1 MNKKFKKAMLGLL
14 VAPCMFLAT
23 ACGTTPPPED
33 PVDTFDEAD
42 KSAAYVTLR
51 NNVRDFKLPVN
62 ATKTAVDIET
72 KNKLEMAFD
81 ITNAGLPEQIAGMIT
96 MMSGAMNGTYGTK
109 YKMGYSSDNTG
120 YYVNLDF
127 NKTTNAFDT
136 IDELEIVKK
145 SGNDYLHYDK
155 FMTSEYDEEQE
166 DYVDVEKKIVSKVD
180 DKYAPNVFKLKSS
193 EMENGG
199 KLSDISGIFDYILA
213 NDSYEKFKTEIDTL
227 ASEMLN
233 AEFDLTGQTVSID
246 IEEKDD
252 AFVLKATLDLNN
264 ISMPDPTGEM
274 PVDTMSGNVDA
285 TMSITFDANAIQ
297 SSEMVAAMDLGATMK
312 TNDFLELAQVD
323 VTVGEDKTMG
333 LSSKVEMTANVDFDA
348 AFDETVMSTDTTS
361 YLGTGENNTIENR
374 KTDIILNYVGIYDS
388 RYVYYSGNNTFGAD
402 FDLTLDD
409 EFLESNITIDGIY
422 WDEACTDKVVA
433 GDKIPSYD
441 TKLYV
446 KLSPKEGYAIIRTA
460 KDYGTG
466 DMHEFGFSA
475 YAVGDGYNFEY
486 LTNEYY
492 NVEKI
497 EVNGVVVDPANYA
510 AGLTLESGKIYKV
523 NYTLSQKTG
532 A

>member
-62 ATKTAVDIET
+62 TTKTAVDIET
-72 KNKLEMAFD
+72 KSESDINFD
-81 ITNAGLPEQIAGMIT
+81 VTNSGLPESIT
-96 MMSGAMNGTYGTK
+96 NEFPSSEDMSDISGTK

-136 IDELEIVKK
+136 IDEMEIVKK
-145 SGNDYLHYDK
+145 SGNDYLHYDYDAR
-155 FMTSEYDEEQE
+155 TVNSEK
-166 DYVDVEKKIVSKVD
+166 VETKIASKVD

-193 EMENGG
+193 DMEEDG
-199 KLSDISGIFDYILA
+199 KLTDISGIFDYILA

-233 AEFDLTGQTVSID
+233 SELNLTGQTVSID
-246 IEEKDD
+246 IEQKDNV
-252 AFVLKATLDLNN
+252 FVLKATLDLNN
-264 ISMPDPTGEM
+264 VSVSDPSGRM
-274 PVDTMSGNVDA
+274 PVDVLTGDVDA

-297 SSEMVAAMDLGATMK
+297 SSEMVAAMDLSASLK
-312 TNDFLELAQVD
+312 TNDFLQLILPGM
-323 VTVGEDKTMG
+323 TVGEDKTIEI
-333 LSSKVEMTANVDFDA
+333 SSEMEMTANVDFDA

-361 YLGTGENNTIENR
+361 YLGTGENNAIENR
-374 KTDIILNYVGIYDS
+374 ETKIQLGYISIFDRDDEPYN
-388 RYVYYSGNNTFGAD
+388 GNTTFGAD
-402 FDLTLDD
+402 FDVTLEDQY
-409 EFLESNITIDGIY
+409 LGSNITIDGIY
-422 WDEACTDKVVA
+422 WDKACTQKVLD

-446 KLSPKEGYAIIRTA
+446 KLSPKEGYAIVRKATKIGSGYMRDT
-460 KDYGTG
+460 D
-466 DMHEFGFSA
+466 FNA

-492 NVEKI
+492 NVDKI

>member
-62 ATKTAVDIET
+62 TTKTAVDIET
-72 KNKLEMAFD
+72 KSESDINFD
-81 ITNAGLPEQIAGMIT
+81 VTNSGLPESIT
-96 MMSGAMNGTYGTK
+96 NEFPSSEDMSDISGTK

-136 IDELEIVKK
+136 IDEMEIVKK
-145 SGNDYLHYDK
+145 SGNDYLHYDYDAR
-155 FMTSEYDEEQE
+155 TVNSEK
-166 DYVDVEKKIVSKVD
+166 VETKIASKVD

-193 EMENGG
+193 DMEEDG
-199 KLSDISGIFDYILA
+199 KLTDISGIFDYILA

-233 AEFDLTGQTVSID
+233 SELNLTGQTVSID
-246 IEEKDD
+246 IEQKDNV
-252 AFVLKATLDLNN
+252 FVLKATLDLNN
-264 ISMPDPTGEM
+264 VSVSDPSGRM
-274 PVDTMSGNVDA
+274 PVDVLTGDVDA

-297 SSEMVAAMDLGATMK
+297 SSEMVAAMDLSASLK
-312 TNDFLELAQVD
+312 TDDFLQLIFPGM
-323 VTVGEDKTMG
+323 TVGEDKTIEISAEM
-333 LSSKVEMTANVDFDA
+333 EMTANVDFDA

-361 YLGTGENNTIENR
+361 YLGTGENNAIENR
-374 KTDIILNYVGIYDS
+374 ETEIILNYVDIYD
-388 RYVYYSGNNTFGAD
+388 YDDNNRTYNGDSKCGAD
-402 FDLTLDD
+402 FDVTLED
-409 EFLESNITIDGIY
+409 EYYLGSNITIDGIY

-446 KLSPKEGYAIIRTA
+446 KVSPKEGYAIIRTA
-460 KDYGTG
+460 RDHGTG
-466 DMHEFGFSA
+466 NMYEFGFDA

-486 LTNEYY
+486 LTSDYY